1 MAKGPIVKSPFS
13 DAVCGHAV
21 PHRGDGARKTYD
33 HEPNLPSGIAGR
45 SASGNGLP
53 ELLRDDSVGGTPKRW
68 PEPGRNLK
76 NLLGK

>member
-21 PHRGDGARKTYD
+21 PKRGDGSKTYD
-33 HEPNLPSGIAGR
+33 HEPNLPGGIAGR

-53 ELLRDDSVGGTPKRW
+53 EVMRDSSVGGSAKRW
-68 PEPGRNLK
+68 PEPGKNLK